1 MDSPAEET
9 PFYRVLV
16 AIESDATQYYGANAS
31 RPGVLGAT
39 DADQMLAHL
48 AADLS
53 ALLPGISDCSLISTG
68 ALFDQTQLLRPG
80 FPVFRALESVPVRR
94 DADSFQPQLVSIG
107 AKEGKMPV
115 EDLEPLDDIPLG
127 LLQLLPIVVQGPTTR
142 VAELGQAMEYRFIEE
157 GQVSAHTA
165 AWLET
170 AFCIGVNHARFMT
183 LTDLNAMLR
192 LQLDHFGFLPLWEIL
207 DAALTGRE
215 SPLNVTT
222 PDGRTL
228 EWRDGQVHTTFETFD
243 FWASRGAGRKVLAS
257 RQALAGGYADWTR
270 ELRQYLTTLK
280 AHGVALRF
288 TDPVSERQ
296 LEGTFF
302 SETSER
308 RPRPGDAALTEHS
321 FEELGT
327 VAITACDGETV
338 KNFYPL
344 SPQGLNDVHAHL
356 RRRVPDGQ
364 TVAFPGTLLYD
375 EKARRL
381 MPDSGDSAS
390 RH

>member
-1 MDSPAEET
+1 MQSPAEET

-16 AIESDATQYYGANAS
+16 AIETDATRYYGANAS
-31 RPGVLGAT
+31 RPRILDTA

-48 AADLS
+48 AADLK
-53 ALLPGISDCSLISTG
+53 ALLPDISDCSLIAAG
-68 ALFDQTQLLRPG
+68 ALFDQTQLLRPEY
-80 FPVFRALESVPVRR
+80 PVFRALEAVPVRR

-107 AKEGKMPV
+107 ASDGEMPV
-115 EDLEPLDDIPLG
+115 GDLQPLEDIPLG
-127 LLQLLPIVVQGPTTR
+127 LLQLLPIAVQGPAER
-142 VAELGQAMEYRFIEE
+142 IAELGQAMEYRFIEE
-157 GQVSAHTA
+157 GQVSAHSA

-170 AFCIGVNHARFMT
+170 AFGIAVTHARFMT

-192 LQLDHFGFLPLWEIL
+192 LQLDHFGFLPLWELL

-215 SPLNVTT
+215 AALSVET
-222 PDGRTL
+222 PSGQVF
-228 EWRDGQVHTTFETFD
+228 EWRDGRVVTTFETFD
-243 FWASRGAGRKVLAS
+243 HWASRGAGQKVMAS

-280 AHGVALRF
+280 AHGISLEFREAAG
-288 TDPVSERQ
+288 ERP
-296 LEGTFF
+296 LAGTFF
-302 SETSER
+302 TEASDR
-308 RPRPGDAALTEHS
+308 RPRPGDAAITEHS

-327 VAITACDGETV
+327 VAITACDGEQIE
-338 KNFYPL
+338 NFYPL

-356 RRRVPDGQ
+356 RRLVPGGQ

-375 EKARRL
+375 EKTRRL
-381 MPDSGDSAS
+381 KPDIGDTAP